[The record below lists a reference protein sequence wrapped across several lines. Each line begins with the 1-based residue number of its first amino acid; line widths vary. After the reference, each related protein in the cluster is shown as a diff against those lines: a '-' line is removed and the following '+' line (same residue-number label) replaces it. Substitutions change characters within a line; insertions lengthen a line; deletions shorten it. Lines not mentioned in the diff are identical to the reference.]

1 MKAIL
6 KCQLYLITLLATVL
20 FMGGTTTSG
29 NQTDVLTEETQRMT
43 QKPTIMILGS
53 SHLANPGMDVY
64 NTKMDDVLAPK
75 RQSEI
80 EELVRLLKSYQP
92 TKIAFEQDPSD
103 DTELNANYQGYLKG
117 TYELQRDE
125 SDQIGFRLAKQMGH
139 SKVYGVDYWPW
150 PDNHPFFP
158 DGFDWDLIDYQKFAK
173 THNQEHL
180 LPPPPTTEGKVIQD
194 ESGVTW
200 IEPEKYVSIID
211 MYIQDNEP
219 EGRSESHQRYI
230 RWIARVGLG
239 DQYPGANWVAHSWYD
254 RNLKIYV
261 NLTRI
266 TESAD
271 ERILLIIGAGH
282 VYLVQQF
289 LEESGDYIVES
300 PLKYLE
306 AGAEEKPSTEEIN

>member
-1 MKAIL
+1 MPL
-6 KCQLYLITLLATVL
+6 
-20 FMGGTTTSG
+20 
-29 NQTDVLTEETQRMT
+29 
-43 QKPTIMILGS
+43 
-53 SHLANPGMDVY
+53 
-64 NTKMDDVLAPK
+64 
-75 RQSEI
+75 RQSQ
-80 EELVRLLKSYQP
+80 LPRLSERFNFLSNSSE
-92 TKIAFEQDPSD
+92 T
-103 DTELNANYQGYLKG
+103 N
-117 TYELQRDE
+117 R
-125 SDQIGFRLAKQMGH
+125 DQIGFRLAKQMGH

-150 PDNHPFFP
+150 PDNGYPFFP
-158 DGFDWDLIDYQKFAK
+158 EWDFDWDLIDYQKFAK

-180 LPPPPTTEGKVIQD
+180 LPPPPTTEGKVVQD

-211 MYIQDNEP
+211 MYIQGNQPE

-239 DQYPGANWVAHSWYD
+239 DQYPGANWLAHSWYD

-271 ERILLIIGAGH
+271 ERILLIIGEGH

-300 PLKYLE
+300 PLKYLDALE
-306 AGAEEKPSTEEIN
+306 PLK